1 MIYFEV
7 IKSPDENVL
16 AKFNYFQNQIYIGR
30 NHGDLWINDKELFN
44 THIMLEVIG
53 NDLLVHPQKEVTFYL
68 INGKRASAI
77 RKLKVGDQ
85 ITIGQTILQISVFAE
100 SEKESKKQILNEKLN
115 QLIETSASRLSVI
128 EALSKLM
135 KQ

>member
-1 MIYFEV
+1 
-7 IKSPDENVL
+7 
-16 AKFNYFQNQIYIGR
+16 
-30 NHGDLWINDKELFN
+30 
-44 THIMLEVIG
+44 MLEVIG
-53 NDLLVHPQKEVTFYL
+53 NDLLVHPQKEVPFYL

>member
-1 MIYFEV
+1 MIHFEV

-16 AKFNYFQNQIYIGR
+16 AKFNYFQNQIYIGK

-53 NDLLVHPQKEVTFYL
+53 NDLLVHPQKEVPFYL